1 MMEDVRYAP
10 QPLAKWYWVAATLSL
25 LFMALGC
32 WGYIM
37 TVTADLATLPPDQR
51 NLIEAQPTWMIA
63 AYAIAVWVGLA
74 GALMLLLRRRLAVP
88 LLLVSLVCAVGTF
101 LPYAIVPAMRDL
113 VTTNDIA
120 VAIVVVLITGTI
132 FSFARHSKQRGWL
145 R

>member
-1 MMEDVRYAP
+1 MGDVRYAP
-10 QPLAKWYWVAATLSL
+10 RPLAKWYWIAAIASV

-37 TVTADLATLPPDQR
+37 TVTADHATLPLDQR

-63 AYAIAVWVGLA
+63 VYAIAVWVGLI
-74 GALMLLLRRRLAVP
+74 GAVMLLMRRKLAVP
-88 LLLVSLVCAVGTF
+88 LLLVSLICAVGTF
-101 LPYAIVPAMRDL
+101 LPYAIVPAVKDL

-120 VAIVVVLITGTI
+120 VAVVVVLITGTI
-132 FSFARHSKQRGWL
+132 YSFARHSRQRGWL

>member
-1 MMEDVRYAP
+1 MGDVRYAP
-10 QPLAKWYWVAATLSL
+10 RPLAKWYWIAAIASV

-37 TVTADLATLPPDQR
+37 TVTADHATLPLDQR

-63 AYAIAVWVGLA
+63 VYAIAVWVGLI
-74 GALMLLLRRRLAVP
+74 GAVMLLMRRKLAVP
-88 LLLVSLVCAVGTF
+88 LLLVSL
-101 LPYAIVPAMRDL
+101 PYAITPAVKDL

-120 VAIVVVLITGTI
+120 VAVVVVLITGTI
-132 FSFARHSKQRGWL
+132 YSFARHSRQRGWL